1 MSVSIT
7 QLARTPHYLCKKPC
21 VPVVVPERVALWRL
35 KLRVSLTEHLIRAE
49 MKADERSCRRSI
61 KYTQALA
68 SVLNNSAK
76 ESLMSEASPLLSGSP
91 LPSFIEY

>member
-1 MSVSIT
+1 M
-7 QLARTPHYLCKKPC
+7 
-21 VPVVVPERVALWRL
+21 VPERVALWRL